1 MEKISRVRNLTFPI
15 SICIFL
21 CSLFLEIYDETI
33 SNGINRNRLELV
45 DSIYD
50 SASRSTLSLIIEE
63 LEFCEELING
73 TTELVR
79 FDPSSVTLLEQQVSF
94 GLRQDLVFDYA
105 REPLDGWAR
114 NHSNVLYFDEEAA
127 RFLSNSSDSVPLV
140 ALNYFL
146 IFNETSDEVSKD
158 IVREVFDLPLLSVS
172 STATLRYLHS
182 YFNSSINPFPS
193 LTSFAYSNLTSDS
206 VPQYQ
211 STSYTVIYTFPTV
224 NSTNFT
230 ANFTNG
236 KSYIG
241 ADGLT
246 LSIELPLESS
256 RFFNRKS
263 FFFVRF
269 LPGYVPGDRTRPENF
284 DLRNP

>member
-1 MEKISRVRNLTFPI
+1 MEKISRVRNLTLPI

-33 SNGINRNRLELV
+33 SSGINRNRLELV

-50 SASRSTLSLIIEE
+50 SASRSAMSLIIEE

-73 TTELVR
+73 TKELVR
-79 FDPSSVTLLEQQVSF
+79 LDPSSVTLLEQQVSF
-94 GLRQDLVFDYA
+94 GLQQDLVFDYA

-114 NHSNVLYFDEEAA
+114 NLSNVLSFDEEAA

-158 IVREVFDLPLLSVS
+158 IVKEVFDLPLLSVS

-230 ANFTNG
+230 ANYTNG
-236 KSYIG
+236 KSYVG

-246 LSIELPLESS
+246 LDIELPLNTTRS
-256 RFFNRKS
+256 FNRKS
-263 FFFVRF
+263 VFFVQSF
-269 LPGYVPGDRTRPENF
+269 PGVDPGGRTRSENF
-284 DLRNP
+284 DFRGS